1 MMRLT
6 VTLDAIEH
14 DPAMIIHSEDLIA
27 LDVEA
32 CGLITIKS
40 RIGKITVYARAAR
53 GFNLAICLWFSFIF
67 ITSPVPS

>member
-32 CGLITIKS
+32 FGLITIKS
-40 RIGKITVYARAAR
+40 RIGKITVYARADR
-53 GFNLAICLWFSFIF
+53 GSIWQFVYGFLLFL
-67 ITSPVPS
+67 